1 MIVLLRVFPL
11 RLCAFARD
19 CLLVLPAID
28 IRGGKCVRLVQGDY
42 ARETVYSADPA
53 ETAARWAEHAALLH
67 VVDLDGARAGSLVN
81 LPAVRDIVS
90 AARDNGAFCELGG
103 GIRSEADIESA
114 LDAGVQRIII
124 GTKALK
130 EPDWFAEM
138 VRKYKNILL
147 LGLDAHDGR
156 VATEGWLET
165 SECRAVDLV
174 RHFEESWIGGI
185 IYTDIARDGMMEG
198 PNFAAVEE
206 MTQAT
211 KHGVIAS
218 GGVTTIGDVRR
229 LSKLN
234 VEGCIIGRAL
244 YEGTID
250 LAEAVA
256 VANE

>member
-1 MIVLLRVFPL
+1 M
-11 RLCAFARD
+11 RLA
-19 CLLVLPAID
+19 
-28 IRGGKCVRLVQGDY
+28 QGDY

-53 ETAARWAEHAALLH
+53 ETARRWAEHAALLH
-67 VVDLDGARAGSLVN
+67 LVDLDGARAGSLVN
-81 LPAVRDIVS
+81 LEAVHEIVA
-90 AARDNGAFCELGG
+90 AARDKGAFCELGG
-103 GIRSEADIESA
+103 GIRSEADIEAA
-114 LDAGVQRIII
+114 LDAGVQRLVI

-138 VRKYKNILL
+138 VRKYKNTLL
-147 LGLDAHDGR
+147 LGLDARDGK
-156 VATEGWLET
+156 VAAEGWLET
-165 SECRAVDLV
+165 SERRAVDLV
-174 RHFEESWIGGI
+174 RRFEETWIGGI
-185 IYTDIARDGMMEG
+185 VYTDIARDGMMEG

-206 MTQAT
+206 MTKAT

-256 VANE
+256 MGNE